1 MPVSIFGS
9 TSNTGVDRKVPRYNA
24 RAEPIN
30 MNGRP
35 IKNLPF
41 PDEQTDAANRR
52 YVDEKINNLDDEL
65 KQYIN
70 SVIEGKVKAALE
82 YRQHNYIRIKSS

>member
-9 TSNTGVDRKVPRYNA
+9 TSNTGVDRKVSRFNA
-24 RAEPIN
+24 RAEPIGN

-41 PDEQTDAANRR
+41 PDEQTDTANRQ
-52 YVDEKINNLDDEL
+52 YVDDEL
-65 KQYIN
+65 KQYSN
-70 SVIEGKVKAALE
+70 SVIEEKVKTA
-82 YRQHNYIRIKSS
+82 IKK